1 MYSSLRQAAQ
11 DLEKHG
17 QLLRISEEVD
27 PDLEMAEIHRRVFA
41 KGGPAILFENVKGSP
56 FQAMSNV
63 YGTKERTD
71 FLFRKT
77 LPKVKKVVEIKA
89 DPANLAKSPLR
100 YAGAPFTALSALPRK
115 HLNPAVK
122 YGQTTIDQLPLV
134 KSWPMDGGAF
144 VTLPQV
150 MTLPPGSRKPMQTN
164 IGMYRIQLT
173 GNDYETNKEIG
184 LHYQLHRG
192 IGNHHT
198 EYLKSDEPFRCSI
211 FVGGPPSHAFCAIMP
226 LPEGLS
232 EMTFA
237 GMLAGRRF
245 GYAWDRDWL
254 LSADADFVI
263 TGTIRKQGMMREGPF
278 GDHLGYYS
286 LEHPF
291 PVMDVETVWH
301 RKDPIWQ
308 FTVVG
313 RPPAEDS
320 QFGYLI
326 HQIVKDL
333 TPGEFPGIRQINA
346 VDEAG
351 VHPLL
356 LAIGSERY
364 MPFREDGQM
373 LVPEEIITQA
383 NRIIGSGQTSL
394 AKYCIIAD
402 GSNDPDLDADDQ
414 PAFFQHVLERFDPRR
429 DLHFQTRTTIDTLDY
444 SGSDWNSGSKLIWA
458 VRGAKRRE
466 LTTELPA
473 DFTPPE
479 GFAAP
484 HFIAPGILAVAGPA
498 VPGADPDPARLADF
512 PAGAPDKVKRDA
524 NSAKQAAAD
533 LKVFTEHFSDEQS
546 AAMLAEG
553 LALIVICDDPA
564 FMAEDFSNF
573 VWAAFTRSNPSHD
586 LHGLGATTE
595 HKHWGCTGPL
605 VMDARVKPWHA
616 PGLVEDLEV
625 SERIDERFSGTLFAN
640 ANSADQITTVKT
652 AESNYSENIS
662 A

>member
-1 MYSSLRQAAQ
+1 MYANLRQAAQ
-11 DLEKHG
+11 DLDQQG
-17 QLLRISEEVD
+17 QLLRISREVD

-56 FQAMSNV
+56 FQAMSNL

-89 DPANLAKSPLR
+89 DPANLAKSPFR

-115 HLNPAVK
+115 HLRPAIK

-134 KSWPMDGGAF
+134 KSWPQDGGAF

-150 MTLPPGSRKPMQTN
+150 CTLPPGSKNPMQTN

-173 GNDYETNKEIG
+173 GNDYVTNKEIG

-192 IGNHHT
+192 IGNHHK
-198 EYLKSDEPFRCSI
+198 EYLTSDEPFRCSI

-263 TGTIRKQGMMREGPF
+263 TGTIRKSGMMPEGPF

-286 LEHPF
+286 LQHPF

-301 RKDPIWQ
+301 RKDPIWH

-333 TPGEFPGIRQINA
+333 TPGEFPGIKQINA

-364 MPFREDGQM
+364 MPFREDEQM
-373 LVPEEIITQA
+373 QVPEEIITQA

-394 AKYCIIAD
+394 AKYCIIAAGGD
-402 GSNDPDLDADDQ
+402 DPKLDADDQ
-414 PAFFQHVLERFDPRR
+414 PAFFQHVLERYNPER

-444 SGSDWNSGSKLIWA
+444 SGSGWNAGSKLIWA

-466 LTTELPA
+466 LTTNLP
-473 DFTPPE
+473 DYFQLPE
-479 GFAAP
+479 GFSNP
-484 HFIAPGILAVAGPA
+484 QFVAPGILAVEGPA
-498 VPGADPDPARLADF
+498 VPGADPNPDRLAEF
-512 PAGAPDKVKRDA
+512 PAGPPENKALFAKAEQAIKESMQRLSEANLGEAAGAVLADGIAMLVVCDDA
-524 NSAKQAAAD
+524 N
-533 LKVFTEHFSDEQS
+533 F
-546 AAMLAEG
+546 
-553 LALIVICDDPA
+553 I
-564 FMAEDFSNF
+564 AEDFSNF

-586 LHGLGATTE
+586 VYGLDTFVE
-595 HKHWGCTGPL
+595 NKHWGCRGP
-605 VMDARVKPWHA
+605 VIIDARVKPWHA
-616 PGLVEDLEV
+616 PGLVPDPKVAKLV
-625 SERIDERFSGTLFAN
+625 DEIKVT
-640 ANSADQITTVKT
+640 
-652 AESNYSENIS
+652 
-662 A
+662 